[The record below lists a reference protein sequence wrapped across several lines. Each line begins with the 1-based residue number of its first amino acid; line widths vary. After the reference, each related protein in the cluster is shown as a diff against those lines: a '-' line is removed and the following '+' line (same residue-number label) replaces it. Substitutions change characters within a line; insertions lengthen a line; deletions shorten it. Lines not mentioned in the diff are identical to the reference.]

1 MGKRYDVIVV
11 GAGSV
16 GMAAGYFLAKRGIRV
31 LMVDA
36 HNPPHADGSHHGET
50 RIIRHAYG
58 EGREY
63 IPLALR
69 AQQLWYEL
77 EEEAGEKLF
86 AKTGVLGVGFPGSP
100 FIQEVIAGAKAH
112 SLPLERLSSAEI
124 MRRWPGIA
132 IPESFIGCLEPDAG
146 VLFSEACLRAFRR
159 RALDLGAELLTSS
172 PVLTIEGE
180 AGGITVRTREGV
192 FHGERAIVSAGAWAG
207 KLLSD
212 LSLPLTPVRKTVGW
226 FRCDERL
233 YDSRRFPAFF
243 FDFPEEQYYGFPSFE
258 GSGVKVGRH
267 DGGPP
272 IDPDRFDRTFGGAPE
287 DEGDLRR
294 FLERTLPQAA
304 GKRLRGSVC
313 IYTRTPDEHFIIDRH
328 PEDERILIAAGLTGH
343 GFKFSSALGEALCQ
357 WITAGKPGLDLSLF
371 SLDRPALRKG
381 GKNL

>member
-1 MGKRYDVIVV
+1 
-11 GAGSV
+11 
-16 GMAAGYFLAKRGIRV
+16 
-31 LMVDA
+31 
-36 HNPPHADGSHHGET
+36 
-50 RIIRHAYG
+50 
-58 EGREY
+58 
-63 IPLALR
+63 
-69 AQQLWYEL
+69 
-77 EEEAGEKLF
+77 
-86 AKTGVLGVGFPGSP
+86 
-100 FIQEVIAGAKAH
+100 
-112 SLPLERLSSAEI
+112 
-124 MRRWPGIA
+124 
-132 IPESFIGCLEPDAG
+132 
-146 VLFSEACLRAFRR
+146 
-159 RALDLGAELLTSS
+159 
-172 PVLTIEGE
+172 
-180 AGGITVRTREGV
+180 
-192 FHGERAIVSAGAWAG
+192 GERAIVSAGAWAG

-272 IDPDRFDRTFGGAPE
+272 IDPDRCDRAFGGAPE

-328 PEDERILIAAGLTGH
+328 PEDKRILIAAGLTGH
-343 GFKFSSALGEALCQ
+343 GFKFSSALGEALAQ
-357 WITAGKPGLDLSLF
+357 WVTAGKPGLDLSLF